1 MGKLIGAELLIF
13 GSFLISSIAGFAGAA
28 FAVPLTA
35 GIVGLSNAR
44 CAVNIISIA
53 FNSSIVYQQRKK
65 IKLKEI
71 IPILALA
78 CTGMMLGFILN
89 NYIKSDDFLTKI
101 LGGIIL
107 VIAVMRILL
116 KKEIKLNK
124 ITSIVIILISGVVNY
139 LFLCGGI
146 ILVLYMS
153 QRYREKDAFR
163 GNNGFLFGV
172 QSIIMLFIQA
182 SRGMYNQQNIMI
194 GFCGIVPVILATYI
208 GKIIL
213 KKISQETFEKV
224 TYWLLLVMA
233 IMLIF

>member
-1 MGKLIGAELLIF
+1 M
-13 GSFLISSIAGFAGAA
+13 
-28 FAVPLTA
+28 
-35 GIVGLSNAR
+35 
-44 CAVNIISIA
+44 
-53 FNSSIVYQQRKK
+53 
-65 IKLKEI
+65 
-71 IPILALA
+71 
-78 CTGMMLGFILN
+78 
-89 NYIKSDDFLTKI
+89 
-101 LGGIIL
+101 
-107 VIAVMRILL
+107 
-116 KKEIKLNK
+116 
-124 ITSIVIILISGVVNY
+124 
-139 LFLCGGI
+139 
-146 ILVLYMS
+146 YMS

-194 GFCGIVPVILATYI
+194 GLCGIVPVILATYI